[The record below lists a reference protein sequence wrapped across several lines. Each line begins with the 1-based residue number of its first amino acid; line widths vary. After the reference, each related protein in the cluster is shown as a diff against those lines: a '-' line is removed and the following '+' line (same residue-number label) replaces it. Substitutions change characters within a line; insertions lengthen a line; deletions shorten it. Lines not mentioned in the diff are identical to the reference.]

1 MGILYATL
9 LGILILA
16 RLFIHVKAGQLLP
29 VAVSEKQARGG
40 AEGGVCAGNSQK
52 FAVNIVT
59 GENL

>member
-16 RLFIHVKAGQLLP
+16 RLFILVKTGQLLP

-40 AEGGVCAGNSQK
+40 SEGGVCAKNSQK
-52 FAVNIVT
+52 FAVNIVN
-59 GENL
+59 GGNL